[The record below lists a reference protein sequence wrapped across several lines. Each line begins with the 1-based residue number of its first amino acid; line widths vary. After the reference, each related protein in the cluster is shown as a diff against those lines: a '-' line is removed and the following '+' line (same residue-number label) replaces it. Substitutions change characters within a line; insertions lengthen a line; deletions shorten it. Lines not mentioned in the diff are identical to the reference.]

1 MTYKTKFFSKLKL
14 VDIER
19 EMNEFMETT
28 DIREIINV
36 LPIDNKGWA
45 QTIIMLVDSDGKPNH
60 INNQSIQEEIKKA
73 TEKRNLQKAKI
84 EEHLKH
90 LKG

>member
-14 VDIER
+14 ADIER

-36 LPIDNKGWA
+36 SSVDNKGWA
-45 QTIIMLVDSDGKPNH
+45 QTIIMLVYSDGKP
-60 INNQSIQEEIKKA
+60 A
-73 TEKRNLQKAKI
+73 
-84 EEHLKH
+84 
-90 LKG
+90 